1 MTRRR
6 FSWRNA
12 PAVILAVVAGILL
25 ILAGGNG
32 VATWESILNFVT
44 THIMDNGIVQSVFVV
59 LLFLASLGGVAV
71 IAGGVF
77 IGQEKIRT
85 GKFLISLGTGV
96 GLIGLLSSIVV
107 AYVEHDLH
115 VGSFLSVGVVG
126 LILSIVARVI
136 VKRE

>member
-25 ILAGGNG
+25 ILSGGNG
-32 VATWESILNFVT
+32 VETWESIRNFVT
-44 THIMDNGIVQSVFVV
+44 AHIMDNGIFQSVFVV
-59 LLFLASLGGVAV
+59 VLFLASLGGVVV

-77 IGQEKIRT
+77 IGQEKIRA

-107 AYVEHDLH
+107 AYVEQDLH
-115 VGSFLSVGVVG
+115 VGSFLSVGAVG
-126 LILSIVARVI
+126 VILSIAARVI